1 MVLPGSSIGR
11 YLVKRKLAEGGM
23 AELYLC
29 ASQGPEGFEKEVVIK
44 RIKAFLSNDQTFI
57 DMFMAEARLASRLN
71 HPNVVQIFDFDKHE
85 DAWFIA
91 MEYVYGASLWELRR
105 RCRELGVPFPPTL
118 VRYRWRQISFKQAR
132 RATRSIATRE
142 CRRD

>member
-29 ASQGPEGFEKEVVIK
+29 ASRGPEGFEKEVVIK

-57 DMFMAEARLASRLN
+57 EMFMAEARVASRLN
-71 HPNVVQIFDFDKHE
+71 HVGSKSNSNAKYQPT
-85 DAWFIA
+85 
-91 MEYVYGASLWELRR
+91 
-105 RCRELGVPFPPTL
+105 PP
-118 VRYRWRQISFKQAR
+118 A
-132 RATRSIATRE
+132 
-142 CRRD
+142 